1 MRTILACFFVFISF
15 SASSQNGLVCRN
27 YEYALKNASAVTEIE
42 INCMHGD
49 FYGSE
54 SCGAIPE
61 NIGDCRNLQRF
72 YTSEAYYTMLPRS
85 FTKLKRLK
93 SLDIEYNI
101 GFNYKKELCKLIA
114 LDSLEHLGLG
124 MNHIYR
130 FPDCIT
136 KMKSL
141 RSLDLSGSDTIDLR
155 HTFNLLSNIP
165 TFEKLDIS
173 NLIFINV
180 PAEISSLRKLKSLS
194 VERNDWLNCD
204 TLVDNISQLPIEN
217 LNMTKCGLAKLP
229 RGFIR
234 LKQLK
239 ALHID
244 QNNLR
249 RLPKELYEL
258 PNLQELS
265 IRENKIREI
274 PEDVAKLRKLRK
286 LDLSGNELVDA
297 ASSVRRLATIKALE
311 DLVMSNCNIQLVP
324 EAFSQFKQLRKLEVH
339 NIPDDQLKELLIKL
353 AHVKTLTYLDLSQVR
368 SWDREVAEK
377 PLPSEI
383 GQLTNLEYLI
393 LNENGGVHLRLPEE
407 FFNLTKLKELHLAY
421 VKLDKS
427 QEEEIKRRLPGCE
440 VIYEYGRED

>member
-1 MRTILACFFVFISF
+1 MRTILVCFFVFISV
-15 SASSQNGLVCRN
+15 SASSQNGLVCRS
-27 YEYALKNASAVTEIE
+27 YEYALQNANRVTAIE
-42 INCMHGD
+42 INCLHND
-49 FYGSE
+49 FYGTE

-114 LDSLEHLGLG
+114 LDSLEHLGFW

-141 RSLDLSGSDTIDLR
+141 RSLDLSGSDTIDLI
-155 HTFNLLSNIP
+155 HTFKLLSVLPSFEALNVSSLRFLNVPKEISSLKHMKSLNVKGDMWLNFDSLVRNISELP
-165 TFEKLDIS
+165 IEELNMKECGLSRLPKGIVRLKQLRRLYLDQNGLGGVPPELYDLPELTELSIGASGITQISADIVRLRKLKKLDIS
-173 NLIFINV
+173 GNAFVDANV
-180 PAEISSLRKLKSLS
+180 ALGNIVQIETLEELSIVECNIKKVPQSISQFKSLRKLD
-194 VERNDWLNCD
+194 VRN
-204 TLVDNISQLPIEN
+204 LPDE
-217 LNMTKCGLAKLP
+217 
-229 RGFIR
+229 
-234 LKQLK
+234 
-239 ALHID
+239 H
-244 QNNLR
+244 
-249 RLPKELYEL
+249 
-258 PNLQELS
+258 
-265 IRENKIREI
+265 
-274 PEDVAKLRKLRK
+274 
-286 LDLSGNELVDA
+286 
-297 ASSVRRLATIKALE
+297 
-311 DLVMSNCNIQLVP
+311 
-324 EAFSQFKQLRKLEVH
+324 
-339 NIPDDQLKELLIKL
+339 LKELFTQL
-353 AHVKTLTYLDLSQVR
+353 AHVKTLVYLDLGQVR

-393 LNENGGVHLRLPEE
+393 LNENRGVHLRLPEE